1 MKYIHLILLFILI
14 GFCFSTPSMAYS
26 KPLKKTLTL
35 TAVLRENEISNRHV
49 LIIDTTSSLVNFRQ
63 IKDQNLGKDFLK
75 HASVFKKE
83 RAYKSDNKKT
93 EVITYMVLKQS
104 VQLNCLVL
112 KESSQFEPV
121 IESMDIVLSNHG
133 TEVRKITITSVGHKR
148 ILTFPITE
156 VSELSFII
164 TAAKMK
170 PHLEDISGYLVDEKL
185 AAKIP

>member
-1 MKYIHLILLFILI
+1 MKYIRLVLLIILI
-14 GFCFSTPSMAYS
+14 DCCLSAQSLSYNQ
-26 KPLKKTLTL
+26 PLKKTLTL
-35 TAVLRENEISNRHV
+35 AAALQENEISNRQA
-49 LIIDTTSSLVNFRQ
+49 LIIDTASLVNYRQ
-63 IKDQNLGKDFLK
+63 LNEQNLGKDLLK

-83 RAYKSDNKKT
+83 RVYKSGNKKT

-148 ILTFPITE
+148 ILTFPISE